1 MRAGA
6 LLSPPT
12 RRLDQWLWFARFVKT
27 RSLAARLCSAQAVT
41 VNGVIIRKANHTVR
55 IGDTV
60 IVPQGAFCRTVRV
73 LELGVRRGPAAEA
86 RLLYEEI
93 AVPVHRSKPAPTWRL
108 LLIDDEDLGE
118 VHGTGTDPPL
128 RPSEERSETKCGSAS
143 HPAGCYC

>member
-1 MRAGA
+1 MRARA

-60 IVPQGAFCRTVRV
+60 VAPQGAFCRTIRV
-73 LELGVRRGPAAEA
+73 LELGLRRGPAAEA

-93 AVPVHRSKPAPTWRL
+93 AVPVHRSERAPIWSP
-108 LLIDDEDLGE
+108 LLIDDGDLNE
-118 VHGTGTDPPL
+118 IHGD
-128 RPSEERSETKCGSAS
+128 R
-143 HPAGCYC
+143 Y